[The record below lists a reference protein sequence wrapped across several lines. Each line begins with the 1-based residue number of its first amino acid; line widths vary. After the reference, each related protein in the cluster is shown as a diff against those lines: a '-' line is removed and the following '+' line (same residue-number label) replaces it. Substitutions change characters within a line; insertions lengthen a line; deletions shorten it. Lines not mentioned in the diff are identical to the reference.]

1 MNIFDIAVPCNM
13 NYVAL
18 HLYYNDPSSE
28 PLIYEVIAQLNT
40 WHPQEPGHRK
50 ELSHHCEPAM
60 AI

>member
-1 MNIFDIAVPCNM
+1 M